1 MGITIQNLLFLR
13 MQRIGLLILIV
24 FGIISCKEV
33 TEGEVNSVEQS
44 PLSKIKYATG
54 FDIQPIENGSMITIK
69 NAWPGSEETFNYA
82 VINRGA
88 SISNLENYDA
98 IVESPIKSIVV
109 TSTTH
114 IPSLDML
121 GVSNTLI
128 GFPNLDYISSEIIR
142 ERIEE
147 GYIKELGKNET
158 INTEVLIE
166 LDPDLV
172 IGFAVEGANS
182 TMSTIKKTG
191 IPVLYN
197 ADWTENSPLGKAEW
211 IKFFGLLY
219 NKQKEADSI
228 FSMIEENYLKA
239 KEVAQS
245 TEHAPTIIS
254 GALYKDVWY
263 MPYGNSWAGEFIKD
277 AHGMYIWGES
287 NGTGSLAL
295 NLETVLDQGQQADI
309 WIGPG
314 QYTSMEQLKEAHP
327 IYTRFNAFSTDQVY
341 SFTNKKGST
350 GGTLYYELGPN
361 RPDIVLK
368 DLIKIFHPGLLP
380 EHELFFFGKL
390 E

>member
-1 MGITIQNLLFLR
+1 

-24 FGIISCKEV
+24 FGVISCKEV
-33 TEGEVNSVEQS
+33 TESVVNSAEQI

-54 FDIQPIENGSMITIK
+54 FDIQPIENGSMITIN
-69 NAWPGSEETFNYA
+69 NAWPSSDETFNYA
-82 VINRGA
+82 VIKKGT
-88 SISNLENYDA
+88 SISHPENYDA
-98 IVESPIKSIVV
+98 IIESPIKSIVV

-128 GFPNLDYISSEIIR
+128 GFPNLEYISSEIIR
-142 ERIEE
+142 ERIED
-147 GYIKELGKNET
+147 GYIKDLGKNET

-166 LDPDLV
+166 LNPDLV

-239 KEVAQS
+239 KEVAQR
-245 TEHAPTIIS
+245 TEHAPTVIS

-287 NGTGSLAL
+287 NGIGSLAL
-295 NLETVLDQGQQADI
+295 NIETVLDQGQNADI

-327 IYTRFNAFSTDQVY
+327 IYTRFNAFSSDQVY
-341 SFTNKKGST
+341 SFTNRTGTT

-368 DLIKIFHPGLLP
+368 DLIKILHPGLMP

>member
-1 MGITIQNLLFLR
+1 
-13 MQRIGLLILIV
+13 MQRIGFFILIII
-24 FGIISCKEV
+24 GSISCKDIADS
-33 TEGEVNSVEQS
+33 NSNLVEQIS
-44 PLSKIKYATG
+44 ISKIEYATG
-54 FDIQPIENGSMITIK
+54 FEIIPIEEGSMITIK

-82 VINRGA
+82 VIQKGTM
-88 SISNLENYDA
+88 ISDTENYDA
-98 IVESPIKSIVV
+98 IIETPIESIVV

-121 GVSNTLI
+121 GVSNSLI

-142 ERIEE
+142 ERIEN
-147 GYIKELGKNET
+147 GHIKELGKNEA

-166 LDPDLV
+166 LNPDLV
-172 IGFAVEGANS
+172 VGFAVEGANS

-197 ADWTENSPLGKAEW
+197 ADWTEKSPLGKAEW

-228 FSMIEENYLKA
+228 FSMIKENYLKA
-239 KEVAQS
+239 KEKAQNS
-245 TEHAPTIIS
+245 EKTPTVLS
-254 GALYKDVWY
+254 GAMYKDVWY

-277 AHGMYIWGES
+277 ANGSYIWGES
-287 NGTGSLAL
+287 SGTGSLAL
-295 NLETVLDQGQQADI
+295 NIETVLEQGQNAEI

-314 QYTSMEQLKEAHP
+314 QYSSMEQLNEAHP
-327 IYTRFNAFSTDQVY
+327 VYSRFNAFSNDEVY
-341 SFTNKKGST
+341 SFTNRKGST

-368 DLIKIFHPGLLP
+368 DLIKILHPGLLP
-380 EHELFFFGKL
+380 EHQLFFFGKL
-390 E
+390 K